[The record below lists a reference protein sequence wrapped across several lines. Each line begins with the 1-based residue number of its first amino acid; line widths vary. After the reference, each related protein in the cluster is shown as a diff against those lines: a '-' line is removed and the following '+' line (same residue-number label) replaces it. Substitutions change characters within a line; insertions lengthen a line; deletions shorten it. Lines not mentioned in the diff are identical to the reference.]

1 MKWLKEKIFSFLNK
15 SKSSQFDQTKIIPPF
30 DVSYED
36 YEFDPDVIAYK
47 HAMFDEIDSLK
58 FYRYF
63 SECSYP
69 VQDFGNEL
77 YEYKVKDSR
86 WLFLVNKKADFFCC
100 LFDDLGDLRISGLLC
115 GYADREKIRKCLK
128 EQHVW
133 CYYPDGLE
141 FAQKYGFTGK
151 IADEV
156 GVYVLLSAE
165 EKLVTAFQPRGLLY
179 KLKLKKAYSERLSCE
194 TKD

>member
-47 HAMFDEIDSLK
+47 HAMFDEYDSLK

-63 SECSYP
+63 SEYSYP

-77 YEYKVKDSR
+77 GFKP
-86 WLFLVNKKADFFCC
+86 AAQFFIAQIKMHQSAH
-100 LFDDLGDLRISGLLC
+100 DLRGAGLVIFCIHHEL
-115 GYADREKIRKCLK
+115 I
-128 EQHVW
+128 
-133 CYYPDGLE
+133 
-141 FAQKYGFTGK
+141 FF
-151 IADEV
+151 
-156 GVYVLLSAE
+156 
-165 EKLVTAFQPRGLLY
+165 
-179 KLKLKKAYSERLSCE
+179 
-194 TKD
+194 